1 MQETA
6 KLFGVAFGV
15 LFLCALI
22 GGIGTTL
29 LLHTSF
35 SGTFLRTLYLGF
47 FGALPVAVFQGR
59 AVLDVQWGKYLALF
73 GFIGGVLSV
82 LVFGYI
88 AVYLD
93 VHLGWK
99 MGFLEEAVL
108 LMALPFGVN
117 AWKLAQKK

>member
-6 KLFGVAFGV
+6 KLFGLAFGV

-59 AVLDVQWGKYLALF
+59 AVLNVQWGKYLALF
-73 GFIGGVLSV
+73 GVIGGALSV

-99 MGFLEEAVL
+99 MGFLEETVL

-117 AWKLAQKK
+117 AWQLMQKK

>member
-6 KLFGVAFGV
+6 KLFGLAFGV

-59 AVLDVQWGKYLALF
+59 AVLDVQWGKYMALF
-73 GFIGGVLSV
+73 GVIDGVLSV

>member
-6 KLFGVAFGV
+6 KLFGLAFGV

-73 GFIGGVLSV
+73 GVIGGVLSV

-99 MGFLEEAVL
+99 LGFLEEAVL

>member
-6 KLFGVAFGV
+6 KLFGLAFGI

-59 AVLDVQWGKYLALF
+59 AVLDVQWGKYMALF
-73 GFIGGVLSV
+73 GVIGGVLSV

-117 AWKLAQKK
+117 AWKLMQKK

>member
-6 KLFGVAFGV
+6 KLFGLAFGV

-47 FGALPVAVFQGR
+47 FGALPVAVFQGH
-59 AVLDVQWGKYLALF
+59 AVVDVQWGKYLALF

-99 MGFLEEAVL
+99 LGFLEEAVL

>member
-6 KLFGVAFGV
+6 KLFGLAFGV

-59 AVLDVQWGKYLALF
+59 AVVDVQWGKYLALF
-73 GFIGGVLSV
+73 GLIGGVLSV

-93 VHLGWK
+93 IHAGWK
-99 MGFLEEAVL
+99 LGFLEEAVL

>member
-117 AWKLAQKK
+117 AWKLMQKK

>member
-6 KLFGVAFGV
+6 KLFGLAFGV

-59 AVLDVQWGKYLALF
+59 AVVDVQWGKYLALF

>member
-6 KLFGVAFGV
+6 KLFGLAFGV

-73 GFIGGVLSV
+73 GMIGGALSV

>member
-6 KLFGVAFGV
+6 KLFGLAFGV

-73 GFIGGVLSV
+73 GVIGGVLSV

-93 VHLGWK
+93 IHAGWK
-99 MGFLEEAVL
+99 LGFLEEAVL

>member
-6 KLFGVAFGV
+6 KLFGLAFGV

-73 GFIGGVLSV
+73 GVIGGVLSV

-93 VHLGWK
+93 IHLGWK

-108 LMALPFGVN
+108 LMVLPFGVN

>member
-6 KLFGVAFGV
+6 KLFGLAFGV

-59 AVLDVQWGKYLALF
+59 AVLDVQWGKYMALF
-73 GFIGGVLSV
+73 GVIGGVLSV

-99 MGFLEEAVL
+99 LGFLEEAVL

>member
-73 GFIGGVLSV
+73 GVIGGVLSV

-108 LMALPFGVN
+108 LMVLPFGVN

>member
-6 KLFGVAFGV
+6 KLFGLAFGV

-73 GFIGGVLSV
+73 GVIGGVLSV

-93 VHLGWK
+93 VHAGWK
-99 MGFLEEAVL
+99 LGFLEEAVL

>member
-6 KLFGVAFGV
+6 KLFGLAFGV

-73 GFIGGVLSV
+73 GVIGGVLSV

-99 MGFLEEAVL
+99 MGFREEAVL

>member
-6 KLFGVAFGV
+6 KLFGLAFGV

-73 GFIGGVLSV
+73 GVIGGVLSV
-82 LVFGYI
+82 MVFGYI

-93 VHLGWK
+93 IHLGWK

-117 AWKLAQKK
+117 AWKLMQKK

>member
-73 GFIGGVLSV
+73 GVIGGVLSV

-108 LMALPFGVN
+108 LMALPFSVN

>member
-6 KLFGVAFGV
+6 KLFGLAFGV

-73 GFIGGVLSV
+73 GVIGGVLSV

-93 VHLGWK
+93 IHLGWK

-117 AWKLAQKK
+117 AWKLMQKK

>member
-22 GGIGTTL
+22 GSIGTTL

-35 SGTFLRTLYLGF
+35 SGMFLRTLSLGF

-73 GFIGGVLSV
+73 GVIGGALSV

>member
-6 KLFGVAFGV
+6 KLFGLAFGV

-59 AVLDVQWGKYLALF
+59 AVLNVQWGKYLALF
-73 GFIGGVLSV
+73 GVIGGALSV

-117 AWKLAQKK
+117 AWKLMQKK

>member
-6 KLFGVAFGV
+6 KLFGLAFGV

-73 GFIGGVLSV
+73 GVIGGVLSV

-108 LMALPFGVN
+108 LMVLPFGVN

>member
-6 KLFGVAFGV
+6 KLFGLAFGV

-73 GFIGGVLSV
+73 GVIGGVLSV

-99 MGFLEEAVL
+99 LGFLEEAVL

-117 AWKLAQKK
+117 AWKLMQKK

>member
-6 KLFGVAFGV
+6 KLFGLAFGV

-59 AVLDVQWGKYLALF
+59 AVVDVQWGKYLALF

-99 MGFLEEAVL
+99 LGFLEEAVL

>member
-6 KLFGVAFGV
+6 KLFGLAFGV

-59 AVLDVQWGKYLALF
+59 AVLDVQWGKYMALF

>member
-6 KLFGVAFGV
+6 KLFGLAFGV

-35 SGTFLRTLYLGF
+35 SGTSLRTLYLGF

-73 GFIGGVLSV
+73 GVIGGVLSV

-117 AWKLAQKK
+117 AWKLMQKK

>member
-6 KLFGVAFGV
+6 KLFGLAFGV

-73 GFIGGVLSV
+73 GVIGGVLSV

-93 VHLGWK
+93 IHLGWK

-108 LMALPFGVN
+108 LMALPFVVN
-117 AWKLAQKK
+117 AWKLVQKK

>member
-6 KLFGVAFGV
+6 KLFGLAFGV

-73 GFIGGVLSV
+73 GVLGGVLSV

>member
-6 KLFGVAFGV
+6 KLFGLAFGV
-15 LFLCALI
+15 LFLCTLI

-59 AVLDVQWGKYLALF
+59 AVLDVQWGRY
-73 GFIGGVLSV
+73 V

>member
-6 KLFGVAFGV
+6 KLFGLAFGV

-47 FGALPVAVFQGR
+47 FGALPMAVFQGR

-73 GFIGGVLSV
+73 GLIGGVLSV

-108 LMALPFGVN
+108 LMVLPFGVN

>member
-6 KLFGVAFGV
+6 KLFGLAFGV

-22 GGIGTTL
+22 GCIGTTL

-73 GFIGGVLSV
+73 GVIGGVLSV

-117 AWKLAQKK
+117 TWNLAQKK

>member
-6 KLFGVAFGV
+6 KLFGLAFGV

-47 FGALPVAVFQGR
+47 FGALLVALFQGR
-59 AVLDVQWGKYLALF
+59 AVLDVQRGKYLALF
-73 GFIGGVLSV
+73 GVLGGVLSV

>member
-6 KLFGVAFGV
+6 KLFGLAFGV

-22 GGIGTTL
+22 GSIGTTL

-73 GFIGGVLSV
+73 GVIGGVLSV

>member
-6 KLFGVAFGV
+6 KLFGLAFGV

-59 AVLDVQWGKYLALF
+59 AVVDVQWGKYLALF
-73 GFIGGVLSV
+73 GVIGGALSV

-117 AWKLAQKK
+117 AWKLMQKK